1 VSKKKLELPTP
12 KQPEL
17 VTRELAVFEGSFL
30 SKPSTAVPALREAKR
45 LNDSG
50 FARIWKFYFEPKK
63 NIALSEF
70 EEEVRKRLNNAWL
83 LLTGKVLN
91 DRKAV
96 LAHTLWC
103 KQNFMEISE
112 RTAYDD
118 VRRAK
123 MLFGDPRMSTSI
135 FEKKRMSEILLDQ
148 IEMLRTIQDTGNTA
162 DKIEA
167 AKSINSLARRYN
179 AVNGLEDDI
188 KTQLPRAP
196 ITIVFNSDPE
206 VLKKQAQELMEGVV
220 VDTDYLEA

>member
-1 VSKKKLELPTP
+1 
-12 KQPEL
+12 
-17 VTRELAVFEGSFL
+17 
-30 SKPSTAVPALREAKR
+30 
-45 LNDSG
+45 
-50 FARIWKFYFEPKK
+50 
-63 NIALSEF
+63 
-70 EEEVRKRLNNAWL
+70 
-83 LLTGKVLN
+83 
-91 DRKAV
+91 
-96 LAHTLWC
+96 
-103 KQNFMEISE
+103 
-112 RTAYDD
+112 
-118 VRRAK
+118 
-123 MLFGDPRMSTSI
+123 MSTSI

>member
-1 VSKKKLELPTP
+1 VSKKKPLELPRA
-12 KQPEL
+12 KEPEL
-17 VTRELAVFEGSFL
+17 VKRELAIFNGEFL
-30 SKPSTAVPALREAKR
+30 SKPSTTVPALREAKR

-63 NIALSEF
+63 NIALSDF
-70 EEEVRKRLNNAWL
+70 EDEVRKRLNNAWL
-83 LLTGKVLN
+83 LLTGKILN

-96 LAHTLWC
+96 LAHTEWC
-103 KQNFMEISE
+103 KQNFMEITE

-123 MLFGDPRMSTSI
+123 MLFGDPRMSTAI

-148 IEMLRTIQDTGNTA
+148 IEMLRTVQQTGNTI
-162 DKIEA
+162 DKIES
-167 AKSINSLARRYN
+167 AKAINSLARRYN

-188 KTQLPRAP
+188 KTQLPRPP

-220 VDTDYLEA
+220 IDTDYSE